1 MERTE
6 QESSEDLKRLVED
19 LGDTIQRALAESSQI
34 SHCLNRMRS
43 EGYEISLVLEAT
55 IGFNRRD
62 QREAEIS
69 TFDFRVEK
77 PEPAELKM
85 TPLDRKFLRS
95 LKIAVEDE

>member
-19 LGDTIQRALAESSQI
+19 LGDTIQRALAESPQI

-43 EGYEISLVLEAT
+43 EGYEVSLVLEAT

>member
-19 LGDTIQRALAESSQI
+19 LGDTIQRALAESPQI

-43 EGYEISLVLEAT
+43 EGYEVSLVLEAT

-85 TPLDRKFLRS
+85 TPLDRKFLRP